1 VTTTGGPVQAGTF
14 VHVALFYRGPGEYA
28 REVCSFVREGLSSA
42 EPALLPVLR
51 ACQVGPDLGLAG
63 GNFESAVVAGFDDLE
78 GYRVY
83 RDNPEHREIIGT
95 FIQPK
100 AAQRAA
106 VRYEF

>member
-1 VTTTGGPVQAGTF
+1 MHGKCCCKLQRETSRCCRRCAPTTPGPT
-14 VHVALFYRGPGEYA
+14 
-28 REVCSFVREGLSSA
+28 SA
-42 EPALLPVLR
+42 WP
-51 ACQVGPDLGLAG
+51 
-63 GNFESAVVAGFDDLE
+63 GNFESAVVADSDDLE
-78 GYRVY
+78 GYQVY